1 MARVAMTGTAAA
13 DPVADGAGAQAPATV
28 VPPGMRSG
36 RWNSSDRA
44 QLEDA
49 VSVARLFGASC
60 VRVIRPGYATIEVD
74 LKHEKAA
81 GDRESVQAAERSYI
95 ERTAPKKKELTKE
108 QLEAKAAARKA
119 KKARQKARRAA
130 EAGERAAAS
139 EAEHADYP
147 HAQLREN
154 VEFVMEGLEA
164 ATQAARNPTGSNIQV
179 AYSLP
184 PEGGSGFGDL
194 VYATVPLG
202 SVATKVARD
211 WLANELYEPSRRGKI
226 DAACRDRKVA
236 DLITA
241 AGASAPADAVFGGRF
256 ATGETPRSTT
266 SASEADEG
274 DGVGGDGGTGTKG
287 FDLFGPDPTPM
298 EDL

>member
-28 VPPGMRSG
+28 GPPGTRRG
-36 RWNSSDRA
+36 RPWNRYDRA
-44 QLEDA
+44 HMEDCLIA
-49 VSVARLFGASC
+49 ARLAGVSQLRYEC
-60 VRVIRPGYATIEVD
+60 PGYGTATFE
-74 LKHEKAA
+74 LKSEKAA
-81 GDRESVQAAERSYI
+81 GDREPVQAAERSFV
-95 ERTAPKKKELTKE
+95 ERTASRKEEPTEE
-108 QLEAKAAARKA
+108 QKDARAAARRA
-119 KKARQKARRAA
+119 KKARQKANKAERKAA
-130 EAGERAAAS
+130 AAAAS
-139 EAEHADYP
+139 EAERADYP
-147 HAQLREN
+147 HEQLREN
-154 VEFVMEGLEA
+154 VEFVMDGLEA
-164 ATQAARNPTGSNIQV
+164 ATQAARNPSGSNIQV

-241 AGASAPADAVFGGRF
+241 AGASAPADAVFSGRF
-256 ATGETPRSTT
+256 ATGEAPRPTT
-266 SASEADEG
+266 SASKADEG
-274 DGVGGDGGTGTKG
+274 DGVGGDGGTG

-298 EDL
+298 EDLW